1 MRALHKDDA
10 DAEELA
16 DAILADVGIK
26 GDGTN
31 DPAKKD

>member
-26 GDGTN
+26 GEKG
-31 DPAKKD
+31 